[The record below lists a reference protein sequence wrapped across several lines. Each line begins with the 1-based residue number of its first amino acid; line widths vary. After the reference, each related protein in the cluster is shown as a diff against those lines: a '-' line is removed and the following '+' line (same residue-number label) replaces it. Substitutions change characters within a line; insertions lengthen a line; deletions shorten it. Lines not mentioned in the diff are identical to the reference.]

1 MQRSCRP
8 MPSICAA
15 ARSTAARSKSGC
27 CLHGDHMKSFP
38 KCCQRG
44 LKRIHCP
51 PSVGFGKVTPNS
63 KWSPNPTLTP
73 EAAAYPGCSQAQG
86 AASMKVQL
94 ALSVALPQRA
104 AQTFTCQFGNLE
116 LPKLKSATCLCCGSR
131 SHTNPKLV
139 PGVIATSQC
148 FDRLELPK
156 PQSLD
161 SVIPMLLC
169 TGLVFSVMIC
179 SRLDVLVINRLILFL
194 QHEDPVEGGGV

>member
-1 MQRSCRP
+1 
-8 MPSICAA
+8 
-15 ARSTAARSKSGC
+15 
-27 CLHGDHMKSFP
+27 
-38 KCCQRG
+38 
-44 LKRIHCP
+44 
-51 PSVGFGKVTPNS
+51 
-63 KWSPNPTLTP
+63 
-73 EAAAYPGCSQAQG
+73 
-86 AASMKVQL
+86 MKVQL

-194 QHEDPVEGGGV
+194 QHEDPVEGGGSETGTGTISRPGEVHGTLHDSVKGNRLTLSLSLSLPKNLKVT